1 MHLEL
6 YNRNHSYRI
15 RIFFEY
21 DVGCYPFLELRF
33 PTNGKRKR
41 TSSQLQRGG
50 YLYQAAA
57 RAVSLEA
64 IRDSTMIEGLENEFS
79 EQLIYH

>member
-50 YLYQAAA
+50 ILVPGC
-57 RAVSLEA
+57 R
-64 IRDSTMIEGLENEFS
+64 EGC
-79 EQLIYH
+79 QLGGHQRLNND